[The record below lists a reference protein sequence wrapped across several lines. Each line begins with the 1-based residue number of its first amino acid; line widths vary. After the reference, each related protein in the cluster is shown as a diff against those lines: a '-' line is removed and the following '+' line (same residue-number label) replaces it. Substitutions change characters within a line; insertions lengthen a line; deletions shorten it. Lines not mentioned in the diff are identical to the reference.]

1 MSHQLKKKAYYS
13 VDPGLGAYLL
23 EYKRGGNEI
32 PEIYDDL
39 RRFSQSF
46 PHFDHLGNDTLWKTV
61 MYDPGDAERLHRQLV
76 EIYARLKTGDTR
88 VAEHLYVERIDF
100 CEFGNSQ
107 PFRVRIVNQFND
119 NYDHI
124 YVKIADANRIYGLEL
139 EHILSPNRINYYVNG
154 ETLIEEHIAGLPG
167 DVFIADW
174 LQREDTNRVRL
185 AKEFVKFSERS
196 FIRLLGD
203 MRSYNYVVDITPD
216 FEEVQ
221 YRVRAIDFDQ
231 QCYEGS
237 RKHYLPGHFED
248 NQVVVALCREFIN
261 AGAMTQY
268 QNEERSL
275 IDRRVTAA
283 KRRLLGLM
291 DCMRENPCTTEEK
304 TRQLIGDLN
313 ELHHTVAFDN
323 CRTIA
328 DVLETNIRVSLEKGR
343 G

>member
-1 MSHQLKKKAYYS
+1 MSHKLKKKAYFR
-13 VDPGLGAYLL
+13 VDPGLAAYLL
-23 EYKRGGNEI
+23 EYKRGGTEI
-32 PEIYDDL
+32 PEIYDEL
-39 RRFSQSF
+39 LGFHQQF
-46 PHFDHLGNDTLWKTV
+46 PHFDDLGNDTLWKTV
-61 MYDPGDAERLHRQLV
+61 MYESEDSARLYRQLV

-139 EHILSPNRINYYVNG
+139 EHILSPNRINYYVSG
-154 ETLIEEHIAGLPG
+154 ATLIEEHIAGLPG

-174 LQREDTNRVRL
+174 LQRDDTNQVRL

-248 NQVVVALCREFIN
+248 NQAVVALCREFIN
-261 AGAMTQY
+261 SGAMTQY

-275 IDRRVTAA
+275 IDRRVAA
-283 KRRLLGLM
+283 ARRM
-291 DCMRENPCTTEEK
+291 DCMRECPCTTEEK
-304 TRQLIGDLN
+304 TRQLAQELN
-313 ELHHTVAFDN
+313 EFPHPTAFEE
-323 CRTIA
+323 CRTVA

-343 G
+343 R